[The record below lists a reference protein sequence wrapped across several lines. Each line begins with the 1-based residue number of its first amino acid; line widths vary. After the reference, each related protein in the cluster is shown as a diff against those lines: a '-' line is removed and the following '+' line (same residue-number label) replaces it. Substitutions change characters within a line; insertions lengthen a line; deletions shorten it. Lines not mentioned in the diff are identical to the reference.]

1 MQQLQS
7 TSSRIT
13 HMLQQL
19 SSMLE
24 LKQVQA
30 LITKAGLH
38 SHVPFIAKL
47 IAFSALSPMGN
58 LSHAKSL
65 FQQTSIDNNP
75 FLCNTM
81 IRAFANTSL
90 PIQALYIYNHMQSIN
105 VIPDHFTFNF
115 VLKACSRA
123 YKSIQECGGKCKEG
137 LAIVCK
143 GSEVHCRVLKLGFH
157 EDPSIQ
163 NSLLYM
169 YCQFGSVPIA
179 QHLFDQ
185 MSSRSLVS
193 WNIMISA
200 YDRINDFESADYLL
214 ESMPHKN
221 VVSWNTVIA
230 RYSRLGNIEAAR
242 RVFQLMPERNAVSWN
257 SMIAC
262 CVSAKD
268 YAGALTLFSE
278 MQDSEVKPTEVSL
291 ISVLGACA
299 ETGALE
305 VGKKIHEY
313 LKLCDHNID
322 GYLGNALLNM
332 YSKCGCLSSA
342 WEIFNGM
349 SIKSLSCWNAM
360 IVGLA
365 VHSYCEEALK
375 LFAEMEN
382 RLGTIRPNR
391 VTFIGVFIACSHK
404 GLVDKARWYFNHMVN
419 QYKIVPDI
427 KHFGCMVDLLSRW
440 GLLEDAYQMIKTS
453 PFQNSAVLWKTL
465 LGACRTQGNVD
476 LAEISFQQLAK
487 LQHLTD
493 GDYVLLSNIYAEAER
508 WKEVERV
515 RSEMVV
521 LHAPK
526 QAGYSRIDINESD
539 NFS

>member
-1 MQQLQS
+1 MQGRVKS
-7 TSSRIT
+7 TSSRISY
-13 HMLQQL
+13 MLQQL

-30 LITKAGLH
+30 IITKAGLN
-38 SHVPFIAKL
+38 SHIPFITKL
-47 IAFSALSPMGN
+47 IVFSALSPMGN
-58 LSHAKSL
+58 MSHAKSL
-65 FQQTSIDNNP
+65 FQETSLDNT
-75 FLCNTM
+75 FVWNTM
-81 IRAFANTSL
+81 IRAFANSSL
-90 PIQALYIYNHMQSIN
+90 PIEALYIYNYMKN
-105 VIPDHFTFNF
+105 VDVIFDNFTFNF

-123 YKSIQECGGKCKEG
+123 YKFIEECGGKCDE
-137 LAIVCK
+137 LAIVSK
-143 GSEVHCRVLKLGFH
+143 GSEVHCTVLKLGFDD
-157 EDPSIQ
+157 DPCIQ

-169 YCQFGSVPIA
+169 YCQFGLVPIA
-179 QHLFDQ
+179 RLLFDE

-193 WNIMISA
+193 WNIMILA
-200 YDRINDFESADYLL
+200 YDRVNDFQSADCLL

-242 RVFQLMPERNAVSWN
+242 RMFRLMPERDVVSWN

-262 CVSAKD
+262 FVSVKD
-268 YAGALTLFSE
+268 YTGALALFSE
-278 MQDSEVKPTEVSL
+278 MQNAEVKPTEVTL

-305 VGKKIHEY
+305 VGKKIHESI
-313 LKLCDHNID
+313 KLHGSNID

-342 WEIFNGM
+342 WEIFNQM
-349 SIKSLSCWNAM
+349 SIKPVSCWNAM

-365 VHSYCEEALK
+365 IHGYCEEALK
-375 LFAEMEN
+375 LFSEMEH

-427 KHFGCMVDLLSRW
+427 KHYGCMVDLLSRW
-440 GLLEDAYQMIKTS
+440 GLLEEAYETIKTA
-453 PFQNSAVLWKTL
+453 PFEDSAVLWRTL
-465 LGACRTQGNVD
+465 LGACRTQGNVE

-493 GDYVLLSNIYAEAER
+493 GDYVLLSNIYAEAKR
-508 WKEVERV
+508 WNEVEQV
-515 RSEMVV
+515 RSEMVS
-521 LHAPK
+521 LYAPK
-526 QAGYSRIDINESD
+526 QAGYSQIDVNESD
-539 NFS
+539 KLS